1 MYFLGKPDVLK
12 VKGNPHLV
20 RTNSGYDDERG
31 DYNVVAKDHIA
42 YRWVWGPVGGRED
55 ATHVSHGGGHACTSL
70 EAHRSD
76 TPMVGDRVWLLTLP
90 PFTPFLS
97 AVAAACRLVPQ
108 PCRYEVLGI
117 LGKGS
122 FGQVLKVLDY
132 KTGSFKALKIIR
144 NKKRFHHQAQVELK
158 VLEHLRSND
167 GDDSHNVIHIQE
179 HFMFRNHL
187 CITFE
192 LLSINLYEFIKQNNF
207 VGLSISL
214 IRRFAVQML
223 QSLA

>member
-1 MYFLGKPDVLK
+1 
-12 VKGNPHLV
+12 
-20 RTNSGYDDERG
+20 
-31 DYNVVAKDHIA
+31 
-42 YRWVWGPVGGRED
+42 
-55 ATHVSHGGGHACTSL
+55 
-70 EAHRSD
+70 
-76 TPMVGDRVWLLTLP
+76 
-90 PFTPFLS
+90 
-97 AVAAACRLVPQ
+97 
-108 PCRYEVLGI
+108 VLGI

-207 VGLSISL
+207 QGLSLQL
-214 IRRFAVQML
+214 IRRFAQQML
-223 QSLA
+223 VSLRCVWVGGVHGC